1 MFDLKT
7 IAVAALVAFVTAFV
21 TVELVGNNQLGVGG
35 ESRFPNS
42 SITAQGLTLSKTGT
56 TTLSTGKVCIV
67 STTNAGGTTYA
78 FFNATGNLAT
88 SSASCL

>member
-7 IAVAALVAFVTAFV
+7 IVTSAVTALVVAGLVM
-21 TVELVGNNQLGVGG
+21 LVGGNQPGVGG

-56 TTLSTGKVCIV
+56 TTLETGKVCMEV
-67 STTNAGGTTYA
+67 TQTDGDVTYA
-78 FFNATGNLAT
+78 FFNSLGTLAT
-88 SSASCL
+88 SSTSCL

>member
-7 IAVAALVAFVTAFV
+7 IVTSAVTALVVAGLVM
-21 TVELVGNNQLGVGG
+21 LVGGNQPGVGG

-67 STTNAGGTTYA
+67 STTSAGGTTYA
-78 FFNATGNLAT
+78 FFNSVGSLAT
-88 SSASCL
+88 SSTSCL